1 MIAKI
6 KGKLIDIEGNKGFI
20 ETASGLTYEVFLV
33 PSIIKDNIIGKTIE
47 VFTQLIVREDS
58 QTLYG
63 FVDKSEINIYK
74 MLISISG
81 IGPKVAFSVISFSSP
96 ESLLTA
102 VKNNDVDFFTRIPG
116 LGKKTSLKIVI
127 ELSGKLES
135 GFSIEKIYMSED
147 DKLVLDALV
156 SLGFKT
162 EEARKIMTNI
172 PKNIPVEE
180 KIKKGLQLGTTKK
193 KKV

>member
-116 LGKKTSLKIVI
+116 LGKKTALKIVI

-162 EEARKIMTNI
+162 EEARKIMVNI

>member
-63 FVDKSEINIYK
+63 FVNKSEINIYK

-116 LGKKTSLKIVI
+116 LGKKTALKIVI

>member
-6 KGKLIDIEGNKGFI
+6 KGKLIDIEGNKGFT
-20 ETASGLTYEVFLV
+20 E
-33 PSIIKDNIIGKTIE
+33 
-47 VFTQLIVREDS
+47 LIVREDS

-116 LGKKTSLKIVI
+116 LGKKTALKIVI

-162 EEARKIMTNI
+162 EEAKKIMTNI

>member
-33 PSIIKDNIIGKTIE
+33 PSIIKNNIIGKNVE

-74 MLISISG
+74 MLLSISG
-81 IGPKVAFSVISFSSP
+81 IGPKVAFSVISFSNP

-102 VKNNDVDFFTRIPG
+102 VKNNDVDFFTRVPG
-116 LGKKTSLKIVI
+116 LGKKTALKIVI

-156 SLGFKT
+156 SLGFKAD
-162 EEARKIMTNI
+162 EARKIMTNI

-180 KIKKGLQLGTTKK
+180 KIKKGLELGKTKK

>member
-33 PSIIKDNIIGKTIE
+33 PSIIKDNIIGKSIE
-47 VFTQLIVREDS
+47 IFTQLIVREDS

-116 LGKKTSLKIVI
+116 LGKKTALKIVI

>member
-116 LGKKTSLKIVI
+116 LGKKTALKIVI

>member
-20 ETASGLTYEVFLV
+20 ETVSGLTYEVFLV
-33 PSIIKDNIIGKTIE
+33 PSIIKDNIIGKTVEI
-47 VFTQLIVREDS
+47 FTQLIVREDS

-102 VKNNDVDFFTRIPG
+102 VKNNDVDFFTRVPG
-116 LGKKTSLKIVI
+116 LGKKTALKIVI

-162 EEARKIMTNI
+162 DEARKIMTNI

>member
-63 FVDKSEINIYK
+63 FADKSEINIYK

-116 LGKKTSLKIVI
+116 LGKKTALKIVI

>member
-74 MLISISG
+74 MFISISG

-116 LGKKTSLKIVI
+116 LGKKTALKIVI

-156 SLGFKT
+156 SLGFKAD
-162 EEARKIMTNI
+162 EARKIMTNI

>member
-33 PSIIKDNIIGKTIE
+33 PSIIKNNIIGKNVE

-74 MLISISG
+74 MLLSISG
-81 IGPKVAFSVISFSSP
+81 IGPKVAFSVISFSNP

-102 VKNNDVDFFTRIPG
+102 VKNNDVDFFTRVPG
-116 LGKKTSLKIVI
+116 LGKKTALKIVI

-156 SLGFKT
+156 SLGFKAD
-162 EEARKIMTNI
+162 EARKIMTNI

>member
-33 PSIIKDNIIGKTIE
+33 PSIIKNNIIGKNVE

-74 MLISISG
+74 MLLSISG
-81 IGPKVAFSVISFSSP
+81 IGPKVAFSVISFSNP

-102 VKNNDVDFFTRIPG
+102 VKNNDVDFFTRVPG
-116 LGKKTSLKIVI
+116 LGKKTALKIVI

-156 SLGFKT
+156 SLGFKAD
-162 EEARKIMTNI
+162 EARKIMTNI

-180 KIKKGLQLGTTKK
+180 KIKKRLQLGTTKK

>member
-20 ETASGLTYEVFLV
+20 ETASGITYEVFLV
-33 PSIIKDNIIGKTIE
+33 PSIIKDNIIGKSIE
-47 VFTQLIVREDS
+47 IFTQLIVREDS

-74 MLISISG
+74 MLLSISG

-96 ESLLTA
+96 ESLLMA
-102 VKNNDVDFFTRIPG
+102 VKNNDVDFFTRVPG
-116 LGKKTSLKIVI
+116 LGKKTALKIVI

-172 PKNIPVEE
+172 PKNISVEE

>member
-33 PSIIKDNIIGKTIE
+33 PSIIKDNIIGKSIE
-47 VFTQLIVREDS
+47 IFTQLIVREDS

-63 FVDKSEINIYK
+63 FVDKAEINIYK
-74 MLISISG
+74 MLLSISG

-96 ESLLTA
+96 ESLLMA
-102 VKNNDVDFFTRIPG
+102 VKNNDVDFFTRVPG
-116 LGKKTSLKIVI
+116 LGKKTALKIVI

-162 EEARKIMTNI
+162 EEARKIMTSI
-172 PKNIPVEE
+172 PKNISVEE

>member
-20 ETASGLTYEVFLV
+20 ETASGITYEVFLV
-33 PSIIKDNIIGKTIE
+33 PSIIKDNIIGKNIE
-47 VFTQLIVREDS
+47 IFTQLIVREDS

-63 FVDKSEINIYK
+63 FVDKAEINIYK
-74 MLISISG
+74 MLLSISG
-81 IGPKVAFSVISFSSP
+81 VGPKVAFSVISFSSP
-96 ESLLTA
+96 ESLLLA
-102 VKNNDVDFFTRIPG
+102 VKNNDVDFFTRVPG